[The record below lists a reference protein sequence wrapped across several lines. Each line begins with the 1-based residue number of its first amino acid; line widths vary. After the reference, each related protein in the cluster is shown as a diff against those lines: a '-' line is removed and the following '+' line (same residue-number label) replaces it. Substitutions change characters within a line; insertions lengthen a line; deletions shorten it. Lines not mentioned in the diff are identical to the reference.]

1 MSTITIERK
10 TKETN
15 ITVGLEMSSARAP
28 EISTGVPFFDHMLR
42 AAAFHGAFT
51 LSVAATGDIE
61 VDAHHVV
68 EDVGLVIGDALRK
81 TFTEYGAVTRYGHS
95 VIPMDDA
102 LCEVA
107 IDVCERPYLVFALD
121 FPQAIVGTF
130 DPTLLREFF
139 TALANRAAINL
150 HVVSRHGLN
159 SHHIAE
165 AAFKAF
171 GTALKSAYSP
181 VATDRAAMS
190 TKGVV

>member
-1 MSTITIERK
+1 MITIERT
-10 TKETN
+10 TKETS
-15 ITVGLEMSSARAP
+15 ITVGLDMSSAGAP

-51 LSVAATGDIE
+51 LCVAATGDID
-61 VDAHHVV
+61 VDAHHLV
-68 EDVGLVIGDALRK
+68 EDVGLVLGDALRK
-81 TFTEYGAVTRYGHS
+81 TFTKLGAVTRYGHS

-121 FPQAIVGTF
+121 FPQPSVGTF
-130 DPTLLREFF
+130 DTSLLREFF

-159 SHHIAE
+159 SHHIVE
-165 AAFKAF
+165 AAFKAL
-171 GTALKSAYSP
+171 GKALKTAYTPLES
-181 VATDRAAMS
+181 DRAAMS
-190 TKGVV
+190 TKGTL